1 MTMALLKLKGEK
13 VVGIYFGISPSYV
26 PKTDEVL
33 VDNIPEI
40 ALSEGEYAHL
50 YYRDGKIDVVK
61 STLNR
66 V

>member
-1 MTMALLKLKGEK
+1 MILLRLKGEK
-13 VVGIYFGISPSYV
+13 VIGIYLNISPSYV

-33 VDNIPEI
+33 VDNIPDI
-40 ALSEGEYAHL
+40 TLNDGERAYL
-50 YYRDGKIDVVK
+50 YYKDGKIDVVK

>member
-1 MTMALLKLKGEK
+1 MILLRLKGEK
-13 VVGIYFGISPSYV
+13 VIGIYFNISPSYV
-26 PKTDEVL
+26 PQKNEVL
-33 VDNIPEI
+33 LESFPDITLND
-40 ALSEGEYAHL
+40 GERAHL

>member
-1 MTMALLKLKGEK
+1 MILLRLKGEK
-13 VVGIYFGISPSYV
+13 VIGIYFNISPSYV

-33 VDNIPEI
+33 VDNIPDI
-40 ALSEGEYAHL
+40 TLNDGERAYL
-50 YYRDGKIDVVK
+50 YYKDGKIDVVK